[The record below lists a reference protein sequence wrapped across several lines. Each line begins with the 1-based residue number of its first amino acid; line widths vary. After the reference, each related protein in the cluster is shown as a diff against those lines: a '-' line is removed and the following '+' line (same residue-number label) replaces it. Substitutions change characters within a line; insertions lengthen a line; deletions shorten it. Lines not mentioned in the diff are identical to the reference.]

1 MSPGLGLAALALVI
15 VVTVGVG
22 AYGLRLSRATSDFY
36 VASREIS
43 PLWNASAISGEYL
56 SAASFLGVAGLV
68 MAYGVDMLAYPV
80 GYAAGYLVLLLF
92 VAAPLRRSGAYTL
105 PDFAEE
111 RLDSVAVRRVASV
124 LVAVVA
130 WLYLVPQLQGAG
142 LTLQTVTGAPRWAGA
157 VVVAAVVV
165 GVSAT
170 GGMRSVTFVQGLHFW
185 LKLTA
190 IAVPAVFL
198 VLAWRSAGSPAL
210 TGPDVPTFPRAT
222 VVRVQDA
229 VRFDVRTPVTVAV
242 RGRLD
247 GRTYAPATAV
257 GSGEPGP
264 RDAAGPPGEPGTAGR
279 SDGAGPLGADGSG
292 PGTGGG
298 TPGTPSTPATPAQ
311 PVADTAGDDL
321 VGGAGAGG
329 DGTAGRPVADTGGP
343 GPSVRGWPRVRL
355 AAGTHTASAGVRLAF
370 PRGAVVPQETG
381 LRPATGASWAAPLS
395 GAGGRAHP
403 LYAVYSILLATFLG
417 TMGLPHVLVRFYT
430 NPDGRA
436 ARRTTVLVLVLLSGF
451 YLLPPVYGALGRV
464 FAPQLLL
471 TGQTDTAVLV
481 LPQIAQAGEAG
492 RLLSALAA
500 AGAFAAF
507 VSTASGLT
515 VSVAAVVSQDLLR
528 GSARAFRWASL
539 LAGVPPL
546 AMAAFTGGL
555 PVADAIGL
563 AFAVAASSFCPLLV
577 LGIWWRGL
585 TDRGALAGLVAG
597 GGLAATAVVVTSV
610 RGPGHGWPAALLE
623 EPAAWTVPVAFAVMT
638 AVSLATRRRLAPEAV
653 DRAMLRMHLPEEV
666 TAHQPPP
673 GPRAPAA
680 TPSRDASLRREEPP
694 RAAAPHGGALPPHGV
709 EAGGKVLGGQP
720 DEGPA

>member
-1 MSPGLGLAALALVI
+1 MNPGLGLGALAVVLA
-15 VVTVGVG
+15 VTVGVG

-80 GYAAGYLVLLLF
+80 GYAAGYLVLLLL

-105 PDFAEE
+105 PDFAES

-142 LTLQTVTGAPRWAGA
+142 LTLQTVTGVPRWVGA

-170 GGMRSVTFVQGLHFW
+170 GGMRSVTLVQGLHFW

-242 RGRLD
+242 RGGLD
-247 GRTYAPATAV
+247 GRAYTPAPDRTPYPVAAPVAGDPV
-257 GSGEPGP
+257 GG
-264 RDAAGPPGEPGTAGR
+264 DV
-279 SDGAGPLGADGSG
+279 
-292 PGTGGG
+292 TGGDV
-298 TPGTPSTPATPAQ
+298 T
-311 PVADTAGDDL
+311 
-321 VGGAGAGG
+321 GG
-329 DGTAGRPVADTGGP
+329 DRTAERPRADTGGP

-355 AAGTHTASAGVRLAF
+355 APGTHEAAAGARLAF
-370 PRGAVVPQETG
+370 PRGAVVPHETG
-381 LRPATGASWAAPLS
+381 LRPATGAAWAAPLS

-471 TGQTDTAVLV
+471 TGRTDTAVLV

-492 RLLSALAA
+492 RLLSALAT

-515 VSVAAVVSQDLLR
+515 VSAAAVVSQDLLR
-528 GSARAFRWASL
+528 GSARGFRWASL
-539 LAGVPPL
+539 LAVLPPL
-546 AMAAFTGGL
+546 AMAVVTGGL

-610 RGPGHGWPAALLE
+610 RGPGRGWPAALLE
-623 EPAAWTVPVAFAVMT
+623 EPAAWTVPVAFGVMV
-638 AVSLATRRRLAPEAV
+638 AVSWATRRRLVPEAV

-666 TAHQPPP
+666 TDIPRVPDLPQPSAPP
-673 GPRAPAA
+673 GPHLPAEH
-680 TPSRDASLRREEPP
+680 RLGRP
-694 RAAAPHGGALPPHGV
+694 R
-709 EAGGKVLGGQP
+709 
-720 DEGPA
+720 